1 MISIKYKDK
10 DKTNIM
16 NQPKFYFLGRPDG
29 IGNRIEQLI
38 YIQEYCKKNNMKCI
52 YIWNNK
58 GFRNY
63 DINITF
69 ENIEIRY
76 SITNKENVYLL
87 ENPFIRSF
95 GYIVK
100 FKFNFTINNNINYD
114 IIIHIRGTDRLQRNP
129 THNDFT
135 SIDLFDSYINKM
147 IDYVNN
153 DKSISTFT
161 IGSDDNK
168 YINEVKSK
176 IKKQFINLSYDYD
189 IHKDWL
195 DFYYLTNPKKYIIMC
210 SNFSSYSICASI
222 LGNKKLLVFKN
233 SLKSNLS
240 RYKANTCIIDS

>member
-1 MISIKYKDK
+1 MEKE
-10 DKTNIM
+10 
-16 NQPKFYFLGRPDG
+16 FYFLGRPDG

-38 YIQEYCKKNNMKCI
+38 CIQEYCIKNNMKCI
-52 YIWNNK
+52 YVWNNK
-58 GFRNY
+58 GYRKY

-76 SITNKENVYLL
+76 SISSTEKKKLL
-87 ENPFIRSF
+87 KFPFIRSF

-114 IIIHIRGTDRLQRNP
+114 IVIHIRGTDRLQKKP
-129 THNDFT
+129 THNDFST
-135 SIDLFDSYINKM
+135 TAMLDSYINKT

-161 IGSDDNK
+161 IVSDDNK
-168 YINEVKSK
+168 YINKVKTK
-176 IKKQFINLSYDYD
+176 IKKQFVDLSYNYD
-189 IHKDWL
+189 INKDWL
-195 DFYYLTNPKKYIIMC
+195 DFYYLTNPEKYIIMC
-210 SNFSSYSICASI
+210 SQFSSYSICASI